1 MPHLIN
7 VTACRRSTF
16 QQRGAPSHRSRWIEL
31 SSLGVLSGPELCGN
45 CVGKEVDEGLG
56 REKKKCTHPEGYV
69 LKAGGEVDALF
80 KLGLS
85 LNAV

>member
-1 MPHLIN
+1 MQPK
-7 VTACRRSTF
+7 F
-16 QQRGAPSHRSRWIEL
+16 KQRGAPSHRSRWIEL

-45 CVGKEVDEGLG
+45 CVGTVWELCGKEVDEGLG

-80 KLGLS
+80 KLGLA
-85 LNAV
+85 LGAV